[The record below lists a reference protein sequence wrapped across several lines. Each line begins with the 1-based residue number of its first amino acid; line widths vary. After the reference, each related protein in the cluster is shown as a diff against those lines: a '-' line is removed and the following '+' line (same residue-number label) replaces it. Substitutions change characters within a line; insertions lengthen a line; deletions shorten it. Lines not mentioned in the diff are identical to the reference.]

1 MFKLLLL
8 AVAFW
13 LLLTIVKRYRNS
25 LDKPR
30 QPPVLPE
37 DMVQCA
43 TCGMH
48 LPKNESVV
56 VGQHT
61 YCSVEHSKPS

>member
-8 AVAFW
+8 AVAVW
-13 LLLTIVKRYRNS
+13 LLLTIVKRYRHS
-25 LDKPR
+25 LDKPK
-30 QPPVLPE
+30 QPPAIPE

-43 TCGMH
+43 ACGMH
-48 LPKNESVV
+48 LPRSEGVV
-56 VGQHT
+56 VDQQT